1 MFQRARSQYDP
12 NIQKLSNTEKK
23 RKNFK
28 CMNRRF
34 MLKLIAQVKW
44 QKKLDERQ
52 FNVNVTNIII
62 N

>member
-44 QKKLDERQ
+44 QKKTRRE
-52 FNVNVTNIII
+52 TI
-62 N
+62 